1 MLFLFGYVVISV
13 ICTELVHLGAEIFYH
28 LCAGRNLQCWNYEE
42 TEGCVTVADFHYVF
56 YSSYLFQIQN
66 IAKMECD
73 YVMHQSSLVN
83 TSLIRGTTENESAN
97 EGCKLVENHFHWFA

>member
-1 MLFLFGYVVISV
+1 M
-13 ICTELVHLGAEIFYH
+13 
-28 LCAGRNLQCWNYEE
+28 CAGRNLQCWNYEE

-97 EGCKLVENHFHWFA
+97 EGHKLVENHFH